1 MDVDERISADPEG
14 HVTIAGTELKVAFIL
29 GLLAA
34 GESEATLLAKFP
46 VLTHED
52 ILACLGYGCY
62 VVKEFGGR
70 SYVD

>member
-1 MDVDERISADPEG
+1 MDAADRISSDPEG
-14 HVTIAGTELKVAFIL
+14 HVTIAGTDLKVAVVL

-34 GESEATLLAKFP
+34 GESEATVLAKFP

-52 ILACLGYGCY
+52 ILACFEYGSY

>member
-14 HVTIAGTELKVAFIL
+14 HVTIAGTELKVAVVL

-52 ILACLGYGCY
+52 ILACLGYGSY
-62 VVKEFGGR
+62 VVT
-70 SYVD
+70 

>member
-1 MDVDERISADPEG
+1 MDVSERISSDPEG
-14 HVTIAGTELKVAFIL
+14 HVTIAGTEIKVAVVL

-34 GESEATLLAKFP
+34 GESEATVLAKFP
-46 VLTHED
+46 ALTHED
-52 ILACLGYGCY
+52 ILACFEYGSY